1 MRSLSALLLTA
12 TVVATSLNAQL
23 DAQEGR
29 RRQGRVSARAEM
41 NLDASQDGQAKA
53 KTSQPA
59 LPESWVE
66 QFTWRSV
73 GPANMGG
80 RITSISV
87 NPNDHANYWVGTAT
101 GGVLRTDNYGTTY
114 SHQFQHEA
122 VSSIGDIM
130 VSASHPEIV
139 WVGTGES
146 NPRNSVSWGN
156 GVYKSE
162 NGGETWAHM
171 GLEESFQ
178 IGAVEVHPTNPDI
191 VYVGALGRLWGPS
204 EQRGLFKTVDGGE
217 NWERVLFVD
226 EFTGVI
232 DMRVNPKDP
241 EMLIVATY
249 ERERDEFDTNDPAK
263 KWGKGSGLWKTS
275 DGGKT
280 WVRLTQGLPSV
291 TLGRIGLDW
300 SMSEED
306 TLYAIVET
314 EKITQLPENSAWMG
328 VSGEDAE
335 VGARLTEIT
344 ADSPAAEAELQVDDI
359 IISMGGVTIH
369 SWDGLTAEIHKHL
382 EGETV
387 AVIAS
392 RNRKTVEVDMTFRR
406 APSESEDEGEGEEEP
421 AAKKDEAK
429 ADGGDKAADGE
440 KAEGD
445 DAKDGDDEEEEET
458 PPPPGPF
465 HIGLGGQSA
474 NVQDQQ
480 GPDGFE
486 YGGLYRSEDAG
497 DTWTRVNSLN
507 PRPMYYSRVYVDP
520 SDADRIYVLGTQ
532 LHRSKDRGE
541 TFTSDGH
548 DGEVHVD
555 HHNMWIDPSD
565 GRHIILGNDG
575 GIYVTWDR
583 MDNWDHHNYMAL
595 GQFYRISADDTRDYR
610 IYGGLQDNGSWGG
623 PNRSGH
629 DSGIVNSDW
638 FMIGWGDGFV
648 CRVDRENPN
657 LVYGESQNGFIYR
670 FNLETGEQGYV
681 RARAPRG
688 QQYRFNWN
696 TPFILS
702 EHNHALFYSA
712 GNHVFRS
719 WNRGNKPE
727 AISPE
732 ISRTDRGTATELAES
747 PRDAKV
753 LYVGTD
759 DGALWSTRNGG
770 HTWEDLFLTAE
781 EVAEQSEEE
790 EVAEEEE
797 TEVDP
802 TNDPVSG
809 TWNGNASND
818 DLPEGQGEVLMDL
831 KLKADGKVTGSL
843 RTDFGLSKITKG
855 SFDAETKKMKFTFKS
870 DDMTGVFDLTLAN
883 NKATG
888 TVDVGPGMITLEYTA
903 ERKQREK
910 LKKKDSEKAKSK
922 DRLIDVA
929 PGRYHVSTLAASR
942 FADGR
947 IYLALDGHRSN
958 DDKPYL
964 FVSEDFGNSWKPL
977 HTSLPESA
985 GSIRVLVEDIENQ
998 NLLFV
1003 GSEFGSWASIDR
1015 GQTWTRFNNNLPTVP
1030 VHDYKV
1036 HPLSGELIAG
1046 THGRSAWVVDI
1057 FALRQMAAGDSS
1069 EASKLFEPNHVIQ
1082 WKREAERGPSGT
1094 RRFVGENPDSDAHIY
1109 YSLGRRQRS
1118 IQMTILDDSGEVIKT
1133 FDEISGERGLHRV
1146 DWNLRMDGQGNR
1158 RWAPR
1163 VQVGTYTVK
1172 LKAGDQVYTHKLE
1185 VLRDPSVPDPRWN
1198 R

>member
-1 MRSLSALLLTA
+1 MRSLSALILAA
-12 TVVATSLNAQL
+12 TVVATSLPTDL
-23 DAQEGR
+23 TAQER
-29 RRQGRVSARAEM
+29 RRGQRGARAEM
-41 NLDASQDGQAKA
+41 NLAENGGQAKA
-53 KTSQPA
+53 ASQA
-59 LPESWVE
+59 LPEDWVN

-80 RITSISV
+80 RVTSISV
-87 NPNDHANYWVGTAT
+87 NPKDHANYWVGTAT

-122 VSSIGDIM
+122 TSSIGDIM
-130 VSASHPEIV
+130 VAPSNSEIV

-162 NGGETWAHM
+162 NGGETWQHM

-178 IGAVEVHPTNPDI
+178 IGAVEIHPENPDI
-191 VYVGALGRLWGPS
+191 VYVGALGRLWGPND
-204 EQRGLFKTVDGGE
+204 QRGLFKTVDGGE

-232 DMRVNPKDP
+232 DMRMNPADP
-241 EMLIVATY
+241 EVLIVATY

-280 WVRLTQGLPSV
+280 WTRLTQGLPSV

-300 SMSEED
+300 SMSEEN

-314 EKITQLPENSAWMG
+314 EKITQIHENSAWMG

-335 VGARLTEIT
+335 VGARLTDIT
-344 ADSPAAEAELQVDDI
+344 ADSPAEEAGLQVDDI
-359 IISMGGVTIH
+359 VLSLGGVTVH
-369 SWDGLTAEIHKHL
+369 SWNDLTAEIHKHL

-392 RNRKTVEVDMTFRR
+392 RNRKTVEVDLTFRR
-406 APSESEDEGEGEEEP
+406 APSESEDEGEP
-421 AAKKDEAK
+421 AAEEAKDEEKK
-429 ADGGDKAADGE
+429 ADEGEGDK
-440 KAEGD
+440 KEGD
-445 DAKDGDDEEEEET
+445 DKEADAEEEEEDKS

-465 HIGLGGQSA
+465 HIGLGGQRA
-474 NVQDQQ
+474 NIQEQQ
-480 GPDGFE
+480 GPDGFQ

-507 PRPMYYSRVYVDP
+507 PRPMYYSRVFVDP
-520 SDADRIYVLGTQ
+520 TDGKRIYILGTQ

-548 DGEVHVD
+548 DGSVHVD
-555 HHNMWIDPSD
+555 HHAMWINPRDS
-565 GRHIILGNDG
+565 RHIILGNDG

-595 GQFYRISADDTRDYR
+595 GQFYRITTDDTRDYR

-629 DSGIVNSDW
+629 DDGIVNSDW

-670 FNLETGEQGYV
+670 FNLETGEQGYI

-696 TPFILS
+696 TPFLLS

-719 WNRGNKPE
+719 WNRGNRPE
-727 AISPE
+727 AISPQ

-759 DGALWSTRNGG
+759 DGALWITRNGG
-770 HTWEDLFLTAE
+770 HTWDDLFLSAE
-781 EVAEQSEEE
+781 EVAAQAEADAE
-790 EVAEEEE
+790 AEEAAEE
-797 TEVDP
+797 QEAAVDP
-802 TNDPVSG
+802 ANDPITG
-809 TWNGNASND
+809 TWNGNASNA

-831 KLKADGKVTGSL
+831 KLKADGKVGGSI

-855 SFDAETKKMKFTFKS
+855 SFDAENKKLNFTFKS
-870 DDMTGVFDLTLAN
+870 DDMTGVFDLTLAE
-883 NKATG
+883 NKVSG
-888 TVDVGPGMITLEYTA
+888 TVDVGPGMITLDFSG

-910 LKKKDSEKAKSK
+910 LKKKDAAKMVESK

-929 PGRYHVSTLAASR
+929 PGRYHVSTIVASR
-942 FADGR
+942 FVDGR
-947 IYLALDGHRSN
+947 VYLALDGHRSN

-964 FVSEDFGNSWKPL
+964 FVSEDYGNSWKPL
-977 HTSLPESA
+977 HNSMPDSA
-985 GSIRVLVEDIENQ
+985 GSLRVMVEDIENQ
-998 NLLFV
+998 NLLFA
-1003 GSEFGSWASIDR
+1003 GTEFGSWVSIDR
-1015 GQTWTRFNNNLPTVP
+1015 GQSWTRFNNNLPTVP

-1057 FALRQMAAGDSS
+1057 YALRQMAAGDDR
-1069 EASKLFEPNHVIQ
+1069 EGSKLFEPNHVIQ
-1082 WKREAERGPSGT
+1082 WKREAQRGPSGT

-1109 YSLGRRQRS
+1109 YSLGRRQRT
-1118 IQMTILDDSGEVIKT
+1118 IKMTILDDSGEVIKT
-1133 FDEISGERGLHRV
+1133 FEDVSGERGLHRI
-1146 DWNLRMDGQGNR
+1146 DWNLRADGQGNR

-1163 VQVGTYTVK
+1163 VQPGTYTVR
-1172 LKAGDQVYTHKLE
+1172 LKVGDQVHTEKLE
-1185 VLRDPSVPDPRWN
+1185 LLRDPSLPDPRWN

>member
-1 MRSLSALLLTA
+1 MRSLNALFLAA
-12 TVVATSLNAQL
+12 TVVASSLTAQL

-29 RRQGRVSARAEM
+29 RGRGARAAAR
-41 NLDASQDGQAKA
+41 DAQQQEQPAKA
-53 KTSQPA
+53 KASAPA
-59 LPESWVE
+59 LPEAWVE

-80 RITSISV
+80 RVTSLAV

-114 SHQFQHEA
+114 KHQFQYEGT
-122 VSSIGDIM
+122 SSIGDIA
-130 VSASHPEIV
+130 VSASNPDIV

-156 GVYKSE
+156 GVYKSDD
-162 NGGETWAHM
+162 GGESWTHM
-171 GLEESFQ
+171 GLDGSFH
-178 IGAVEVHPTNPDI
+178 IGVVEIHPANPEV
-191 VYVGALGRLWGPS
+191 VYVGALGRLWGPND
-204 EQRGLFKTVDGGE
+204 ERGLYKTVDGGAT
-217 NWERVLFVD
+217 WERVLFVD
-226 EFTGVI
+226 EETGVI
-232 DMRVNPKDP
+232 DMRMNPKNPD
-241 EMLIVATY
+241 MLIVATY

-263 KWGKGSGLWKTS
+263 KWGDGSGLWKTS

-280 WVRLTQGLPSV
+280 WVKLTQGLPTV

-300 SMSEED
+300 SMSEEN

-314 EKITQLPENSAWMG
+314 EKITQIHENSAWMG
-328 VSGEDAE
+328 VSGENAE
-335 VGARLTEIT
+335 VGARLTDVT
-344 ADSPAAEAELQVDDI
+344 ADSPAEEAGLQPDDI
-359 IISMGGVTIH
+359 IISMDGVSIH
-369 SWDGLTAEIHKHL
+369 SWDDLTAEIHKHL

-392 RNRKTVEVDMTFRR
+392 RNREPVEVDLTFRR
-406 APSESEDEGEGEEEP
+406 APSENEDEEEP
-421 AAKKDEAK
+421 AEEEKPEAKDE
-429 ADGGDKAADGE
+429 E
-440 KAEGD
+440 KKEGEGD
-445 DAKDGDDEEEEET
+445 AEAEEEGDAEAEEEEEKT

-465 HIGLGGQSA
+465 HIGLGGQRA
-474 NVQDQQ
+474 NIQDQQ
-480 GPDGFE
+480 GPEGFN

-507 PRPMYYSRVYVDP
+507 PRPMYYSRVFVDP
-520 SDADRIYVLGTQ
+520 TDGNRIYILGTQ

-548 DGEVHVD
+548 DGDVHVD
-555 HHNMWIDPSD
+555 HHAMWIDPNDS
-565 GRHIILGNDG
+565 RHIVLGNDG

-595 GQFYRISADDTRDYR
+595 GQFYRITTDDTRDYR

-629 DSGIVNSDW
+629 DDGIVNSDW

-670 FNLETGEQGYV
+670 FNLETGEQGYI

-702 EHNHALFYSA
+702 AHNHALFYSA

-719 WNRGNKPE
+719 WNRGNRPE

-732 ISRTDRGTATELAES
+732 ISRTDRGSATELAES

-759 DGALWSTRNGG
+759 DGALWITRNGG
-770 HTWEDLFLTAE
+770 HTWDDLFLSAE
-781 EVAEQSEEE
+781 EIAEQAEAE
-790 EVAEEEE
+790 AEEAEGDDE
-797 TEVDP
+797 AEVDP
-802 TNDPVSG
+802 ANDPITG
-809 TWNGNASND
+809 TWNGTASND

-831 KLKADGKVTGSL
+831 KMKGEGKVSGTI

-855 SFDAETKKMKFTFKS
+855 SYDAESKKLNFTFKS
-870 DDMTGVFDLTLAN
+870 DDMTGVFDLTLAE
-883 NKATG
+883 NKVSG
-888 TVDVGPGMITLEYTA
+888 TVDVGPGMIVLDYNA
-903 ERKQREK
+903 ERKERAK
-910 LKKKDSEKAKSK
+910 LKKKESEKAKSEN
-922 DRLIDVA
+922 RLIDVA
-929 PGRYHVSTLAASR
+929 PGRYHVSTLVASR

-947 IYLALDGHRSN
+947 VYLALDGHRSN

-964 FVSEDFGNSWKPL
+964 FVSEDFGTSWKPL
-977 HTSLPESA
+977 HNGIPASA
-985 GSIRVLVEDIENQ
+985 GSMRVMVEDIENQ
-998 NLLFV
+998 NLLFA
-1003 GSEFGSWASIDR
+1003 GTEFGSWVSIDR

-1057 FALRQMAAGDSS
+1057 FALRQMSS
-1069 EASKLFEPNHVIQ
+1069 GIASEDGKLFEPNHVIQ
-1082 WKREAERGPSGT
+1082 WKREAGRGPSGT
-1094 RRFVGENPDSDAHIY
+1094 RRFIGENPENGAAIY
-1109 YSLGRRQRS
+1109 YSLGRRERN
-1118 IQMTILDDSGEVIKT
+1118 IKMTILDDSGEVIKT
-1133 FDEISGERGLHRV
+1133 FDDLSGDRGLHRV
-1146 DWNLRMDGQGNR
+1146 DWNLRADGQGNR

-1163 VQVGTYTVK
+1163 VQIGTYTVR
-1172 LKAGDQVYTHKLE
+1172 LKAGDNVWTEKLE
-1185 VLRDPSVPDPRWN
+1185 VLRDPSLPDPRWN